1 MQMYSAQNS
10 HKYIQNIST
19 MWQL

>member
-1 MQMYSAQNS
+1 MYSAQNS